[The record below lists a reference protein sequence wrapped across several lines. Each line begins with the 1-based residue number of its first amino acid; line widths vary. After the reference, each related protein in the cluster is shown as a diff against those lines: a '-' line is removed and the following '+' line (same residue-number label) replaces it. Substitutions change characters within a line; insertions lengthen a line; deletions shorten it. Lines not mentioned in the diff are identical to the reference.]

1 MPIVFK
7 TDNAASYLNTLYTD
21 GTTTLP
27 SGRILYRHTT
37 LPGSVLCFN
46 DRVDRSVL
54 VLDAKYRIGAND
66 TQKKNGV
73 GLEADTMET
82 MF

>member
-27 SGRILYRHTT
+27 SGRKLYRHTT

-46 DRVDRSVL
+46 DGVDRSVL
-54 VLDAKYRIGAND
+54 VLDAKYRIGP
-66 TQKKNGV
+66 
-73 GLEADTMET
+73 ADGNLKYG
-82 MF
+82 